1 MNSKNLKTTYLDS
14 ANQKKIRNYVMSELS
29 KKYDIQS
36 VLPQMNERFDR
47 ITQFISNNVGADT
60 TKSFEQNLERLNKIT
75 VEQLLNGLSQVLR
88 PYEKEE
94 PVPVIS
100 QSEDDNSDV
109 NNLYSQLMSEREY
122 VSVPTS
128 NLSTPVDKISNSR
141 TPQFNLPSIME
152 ETASN
157 ERNSGFLERM
167 ELLKQN
173 RSTFMEQRNAIDLET
188 REQNHKQNVLGEK
201 PNVNLNNDLEN
212 NRSAYNDNYNTDN
225 VGKELVS
232 PEEFRSHR
240 FNEYKNETSMN
251 YRKIDRQFFF
261 CSKDRLWCGPVV
273 DNKIQP
279 ALEPYRYRLQL
290 NNNKTVGI
298 YLQNRQKNVQA
309 IRIVAVYISIVESSS
324 SMPPYIFVNIPE
336 LDNRVETSLVN
347 RKYVFAILT
356 KDDVIGN
363 QLKYINVLT
372 TNTYYPTP
380 LAEMNN
386 LTFEIL
392 NPLGNLYNESKDD
405 LLIAAL
411 GLNNLTNPTAI
422 IIKTNKPYRSIK
434 YHTKDVLIIQN
445 FGFTDN
451 SNNSLVQF
459 MNDPNGH
466 TITTPPDV
474 IINNMYLDEI
484 LIEIPMNEN
493 GQIIIDTMINEF
505 WLYLQNHQNPTT
517 NVYGGL
523 LNLQLQPSVIMEL
536 SKLEPLSQ
544 EINTS
549 RVTIV

>member
-29 KKYDIQS
+29 KKYDIQP
-36 VLPQMNERFDR
+36 VLPQMNDRFDR

-75 VEQLLNGLSQVLR
+75 VEQLLN
-88 PYEKEE
+88 
-94 PVPVIS
+94 VIS
-100 QSEDDNSDV
+100 EVLTPYAKEAPPQSEDDNGDI
-109 NNLYSQLMSEREY
+109 NNLYSQMMTERDY
-122 VSVPTS
+122 TSVPTS
-128 NLSTPVDKISNSR
+128 NVSTPVAKIGNSR
-141 TPQFNLPSIME
+141 TPQFNLPSILE
-152 ETASN
+152 ETTAASN
-157 ERNSGFLERM
+157 DRNSGFLERM

-173 RSTFMEQRNAIDLET
+173 RSTFWEQRNAIDLET

-201 PNVNLNNDLEN
+201 SNVNFNTDLEN
-212 NRSAYNDNYNTDN
+212 NRSAYNDNFNTDN

-232 PEEFRSHR
+232 QDEIRSHR
-240 FNEYKNETSMN
+240 FNEYKNETSMS

-261 CSKDRLWCGPVV
+261 CSKDRLWSGPVV
-273 DNKIQP
+273 NNMIQP

-309 IRIVAVYISIVESSS
+309 IRIVAVYISNVESSS
-324 SMPPYIFVNIPE
+324 NMPPYIFVYIPE
-336 LDNRVETSLVN
+336 LENRVETSLVN
-347 RKYVFAILT
+347 RKYVFAIMT
-356 KDDVIGN
+356 KDDIIGN

-411 GLNNLTNPTAI
+411 GLNSLINPTAI
-422 IIKTNKPYRSIK
+422 VIKTNKLYRSIK
-434 YHTKDVLIIQN
+434 YNTRDVLIIEN
-445 FGFTDN
+445 FGFSDN
-451 SNNSLVQF
+451 SNNSLKQF

-493 GQIIIDTMINEF
+493 GVIIMDSMINEF
-505 WLYLQNHQNPTT
+505 KVYLQTQNPTT
-517 NVYGGL
+517 NVYGAL